1 MIGKPSAALAAKI
14 DTDEKTRIA
23 KRKEEL
29 GEEKLKELEKRM
41 QDAKK
46 ESEVEPPAEMISG
59 FPITD
64 VSDDVASL
72 RDTHKPALE
81 LDVGT
86 CRDRCCQSVRTGRE
100 ERQRSGAG
108 PCGQRGHRP
117 AVPSSFRAREGPSG

>member
-14 DTDEKTRIA
+14 ESDEKSRIA

-64 VSDDVASL
+64 VSVSTFFVLVADNAAFESDL
-72 RDTHKPALE
+72 
-81 LDVGT
+81 GT
-86 CRDRCCQSVRTGRE
+86 RGDCCCQSAGTE
-100 ERQRSGAG
+100 HQER
-108 PCGQRGHRP
+108 
-117 AVPSSFRAREGPSG
+117 

>member
-1 MIGKPSAALAAKI
+1 MIGKPSAALATKI
-14 DTDEKTRIA
+14 DTDEKSRIA

-64 VSDDVASL
+64 VSISVDLKMSAD
-72 RDTHKPALE
+72 HPA
-81 LDVGT
+81 
-86 CRDRCCQSVRTGRE
+86 
-100 ERQRSGAG
+100 
-108 PCGQRGHRP
+108 
-117 AVPSSFRAREGPSG
+117 F